1 MQTPWTRL
9 PNAPPYVLPEDA
21 EFIERFNLTAR
32 PEQRLHLDDLPEPF
46 LGAADAPVVLLNL
59 NPGHAAHNVENHKRP
74 EFRKANR
81 AQLELRP
88 TEYPFYLLDPAVQ
101 FDGGYRWWS
110 KRLRQPI
117 EALGREA
124 VARGLLCVEF
134 FPYHSE
140 ECGLTPTD
148 RVPSQ
153 EFSFHLVRAAM
164 SRGALVLLMRARKY
178 WLGEIPE
185 LATYANLLTL
195 RNVQSPYLSE
205 RNCPGGY
212 QRILSAIA
220 MNGRRAVAR

>member
-1 MQTPWTRL
+1 VPL
-9 PNAPPYVLPEDA
+9 SPASPDAPPYVLPEDA

-32 PEQRLHLDDLPEPF
+32 PEHRIHLDDLPEPF
-46 LGAADAPVVLLNL
+46 LGAADAAVVLLNL
-59 NPGHAAHNVENHKRP
+59 NPGHKAHIVGNHKQP
-74 EFRKANR
+74 EFQRANL

-88 TEYPFYLLDPAVQ
+88 REYPFYMLDPAVQ
-101 FDGGYRWWS
+101 FDGDYRWWS
-110 KRLRQPI
+110 KRHRGPI

-124 VARGLLCVEF
+124 VAADLLCLEF

-140 ECGLTPTD
+140 KCGFTPTD
-148 RVPSQ
+148 RLPSQ
-153 EFSFHLVRAAM
+153 EFSFHLARAAM
-164 SRGALVLLMRARKY
+164 SRNALVLLMRARKY

-195 RNVQSPYLSE
+195 RNAQSPYLSE
-205 RNCPGGY
+205 RNCPGGC